1 MSKSNTTFLQV
12 DDISNVFESERQNGF
27 QDFLKFYLKST
38 SSTRD
43 AGSGGHGAYTL
54 TFLKWL

>member
-1 MSKSNTTFLQV
+1 MLMSKSNTTFLQV

-43 AGSGGHGAYTL
+43 VGSGGHGAYNL
-54 TFLKWL
+54 TFLM